1 MTTEEQIEQQL
12 ITSAPVCRKCKHDLA
27 GKSKFCDNCGEATT
41 ALVSDWETLQHYC
54 GRCGSMLRGAK
65 KFCIG
70 CGDSSPH
77 SGDKKQSH
85 TPWLIQMAEDPKMQ
99 VGVVLLLAF
108 FAALPVLFPVRYG
121 LTMQP
126 PFFLIYDDG
135 TVQAAVRPNV
145 PLATVDWSARSLLT
159 DANRGGADALMV
171 VSGVARGADGSYYVS
186 DAESHSIHRIN
197 REGLREL
204 VAGGGEAGFSGDDGP
219 ASSARLD
226 TPLGLAA
233 DPHGNLY
240 IADSGNGR
248 VRVVDSDGI
257 IRTIA
262 GCGIG
267 CGTREAVQ
275 AGATAIGIQPAE
287 LTFVGANLLVTERPG
302 ADGAAKPA
310 VWVLQPEL

>member
-1 MTTEEQIEQQL
+1 MSAEEQTGQQL
-12 ITSAPVCRKCKHDLA
+12 NTSAPVCRKCKHDLA
-27 GKSKFCDNCGEATT
+27 DKSKFCDNCGEATT

-54 GRCGSMLRGAK
+54 GRCGGVLRGAK
-65 KFCIG
+65 KFCVL
-70 CGDSSPH
+70 CGDASPH
-77 SGDKKQSH
+77 SGEKQQSH

-99 VGVVLLLAF
+99 IGAVLLLAF
-108 FAALPVLFPVRYG
+108 FASLPVLFPVRYG

-135 TVQAAVRPNV
+135 TVQAAARPNV
-145 PLATVDWSARSLLT
+145 PLATVDWSARSLLMGANGSDT
-159 DANRGGADALMV
+159 DALVV

-186 DAESHSIHRIN
+186 DAGSHSIYRIN
-197 REGLREL
+197 REGAREL

-219 ASSARLD
+219 ASSAQLD

-248 VRVVDSDGI
+248 VRVIDSDGI

-262 GCGIG
+262 GCGTD
-267 CGTREAVQ
+267 CGTRETVQ
-275 AGATAIGIQPAE
+275 AGAIEIGIQPAD
-287 LTFVGANLLVTERPG
+287 LTFVGANLLVAERPATEG
-302 ADGAAKPA
+302 NTKSA